1 MSIPNQ
7 TNLSDIINASIT
19 QTIHI
24 ITEISNLQSV
34 VAAAQITKDSV
45 KEFKVAMNSILMMFD
60 CIEETMLD
68 VHQAMM
74 ELNTLKLS
82 MEMSSIIGNPANLI
96 QMIRTGEISKAQ
108 DNSIF
113 TQYVQLLEIAKQI
126 SGLAEGVSRR
136 DIKRSSKLILTAVD
150 MVSSVFLRLVGNS
163 LFIKSMNSRAVEA
176 LVKGLRTGYRLIL
189 TELSDTLTLLME
201 IAEKGASTKKRISKG
216 IRAIFSPIYSILN
229 NMVLLGMYMKIYG
242 YARMAKNLV
251 LFAGLA
257 TYLHFVFDQLTIVI
271 DNIQKI
277 GNNKIMTATGTKLL
291 KFMIAS
297 ILDMFNM
304 DMRYYMT
311 VIAKTALFDMVL
323 LPMLIV
329 FFNGLN
335 AIIDPVAIL
344 GENYIKMR
352 AGIDALDVLLC
363 GSRFQRSVIS
373 IIDNMDS
380 ISIGQLAS
388 AIVVVFSLNII
399 FTSLRNTVSLLIKM
413 GDEYFNILKGRR
425 ALKLI
430 LLGGFMRKSIIDI
443 IASIKHKEKE
453 LISAIPTILL
463 LTTAMML
470 LGTVISQL
478 ILMGKNFRRI
488 RRGIKAMGFFASKI
502 SDIID
507 NLVNISKKKALMSI
521 LVATLL
527 NVLIVTMSVGMIIL
541 ASIGVYAPASIVGM
555 ISILVTIGSLL
566 LVVALLSRRTL
577 TIRAPQAV
585 GNLSEICALI
595 GMLAGVMALMSTMTL
610 DLGQIARINLSI
622 LLIVGTMV
630 VAAWLTSSVSLLGL
644 TKIILMTIPLLAIA
658 GALQLI
664 SKYKFNVDNMLDL
677 TKAIACLIPIILS
690 VSLVA
695 LLVPLAIVG
704 IVAMTVFVVGLIMIS
719 FGLMLLAAID
729 LGDLSKA
736 EENAQKV
743 FDVCHSILDR
753 LMNTV
758 VPKPEKGDGVF
769 KKLVMNIGGPVVEL
783 IDSIFSMGYLVM
795 MLVSVSAILL
805 IAGCLMMIQHI
816 KLDPLRINQAVTSVI
831 GTAARIA
838 ESIQA
843 NRVRQNKKPSQPWWK
858 KVLNA
863 LPFGGS
869 ITDLVDGIINMGGL
883 AVTMISIGMISFIA
897 KKLEYLGNLTIDR
910 KKIQNNVSC
919 IIETANSI
927 SSSIKDSI
935 SVDENVAD
943 FAQVVSDANELIN
956 NVNGL
961 NIDKMKALANM
972 FGNAAAFAK
981 AINGNFDKLADA
993 INEKLAPLIEDLK
1006 NAISDADK
1014 HAEERAKQKQGST
1027 SRFDQQS
1034 GTIQTPVATQASTPA
1049 QYPGTAPAPGSNQTI
1064 LPIQQP
1070 DQIPFKPS
1078 RQRSPLDEAV
1088 YGGVVKVVICDRN
1101 GNPKP

>member
-74 ELNTLKLS
+74 ELNTLKVS

-150 MVSSVFLRLVGNS
+150 MVSGVFLRLVGNS

-176 LVKGLRTGYRLIL
+176 LVKGLQTGYRLIL

-311 VIAKTALFDMVL
+311 VIAKTALFNMVL

-329 FFNGLN
+329 FFKGLTT
-335 AIIDPVAIL
+335 IIDPVAIL

-363 GSRFQRSVIS
+363 GSRFQRSVIN

-430 LLGGFMRKSIIDI
+430 LLGGFMRKSVIDI

-453 LISAIPTILL
+453 LILAIPTILL

-470 LGTVISQL
+470 LGMTISQL
-478 ILMGKNFRRI
+478 ILLGKNFRRVKQ
-488 RRGIKAMGFFASKI
+488 GIKAMGFFASKI

-507 NLVNISKKKALMSI
+507 NLIDISKRKALMSI
-521 LVATLL
+521 LVAALL

-595 GMLAGVMALMSTMTL
+595 GMLAGVMALMSTMTI
-610 DLGQIARINLSI
+610 DLGQIAMII
-622 LLIVGTMV
+622 LLKS
-630 VAAWLTSSVSLLGL
+630 A
-644 TKIILMTIPLLAIA
+644 
-658 GALQLI
+658 
-664 SKYKFNVDNMLDL
+664 F
-677 TKAIACLIPIILS
+677 
-690 VSLVA
+690 
-695 LLVPLAIVG
+695 
-704 IVAMTVFVVGLIMIS
+704 
-719 FGLMLLAAID
+719 
-729 LGDLSKA
+729 
-736 EENAQKV
+736 
-743 FDVCHSILDR
+743 H
-753 LMNTV
+753 
-758 VPKPEKGDGVF
+758 
-769 KKLVMNIGGPVVEL
+769 
-783 IDSIFSMGYLVM
+783 FS
-795 MLVSVSAILL
+795 
-805 IAGCLMMIQHI
+805 
-816 KLDPLRINQAVTSVI
+816 
-831 GTAARIA
+831 
-838 ESIQA
+838 
-843 NRVRQNKKPSQPWWK
+843 
-858 KVLNA
+858 
-863 LPFGGS
+863 
-869 ITDLVDGIINMGGL
+869 
-883 AVTMISIGMISFIA
+883 
-897 KKLEYLGNLTIDR
+897 
-910 KKIQNNVSC
+910 
-919 IIETANSI
+919 
-927 SSSIKDSI
+927 
-935 SVDENVAD
+935 
-943 FAQVVSDANELIN
+943 
-956 NVNGL
+956 
-961 NIDKMKALANM
+961 
-972 FGNAAAFAK
+972 
-981 AINGNFDKLADA
+981 
-993 INEKLAPLIEDLK
+993 
-1006 NAISDADK
+1006 
-1014 HAEERAKQKQGST
+1014 
-1027 SRFDQQS
+1027 
-1034 GTIQTPVATQASTPA
+1034 
-1049 QYPGTAPAPGSNQTI
+1049 
-1064 LPIQQP
+1064 
-1070 DQIPFKPS
+1070 
-1078 RQRSPLDEAV
+1078 
-1088 YGGVVKVVICDRN
+1088 
-1101 GNPKP
+1101 